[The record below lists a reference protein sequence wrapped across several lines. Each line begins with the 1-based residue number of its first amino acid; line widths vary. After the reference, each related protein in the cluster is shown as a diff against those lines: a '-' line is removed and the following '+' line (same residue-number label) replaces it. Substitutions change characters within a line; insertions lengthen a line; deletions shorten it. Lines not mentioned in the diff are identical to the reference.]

1 MTNKTDLINEIYQR
15 LVTRITAGQPL
26 ENIKRVRIGT
36 VEEARKDND
45 LPIINIELSNGQEV
59 PRSTS
64 KALVDRMGIN
74 ITLIHAKSQGNNT
87 LWTTSEGGVMVGA
100 LPTFERML
108 NAIDTGVNGVTDSDF
123 SGYADNLKSI
133 SYDCREDEFVV
144 EFTASVT
151 VESKTFYIGGR

>member
-1 MTNKTDLINEIYQR
+1 MSNKTDLINEVYQR

-26 ENIKRVRIGT
+26 ENVKRVRVGT

-45 LPIINIELSNGQEV
+45 LPIINIELSNGQEL

-64 KALVDRMGIN
+64 KAIIDRMTIN
-74 ITLIHAKSQGNNT
+74 ITLIHPKSQGNNT
-87 LWTTSEGGVMVGA
+87 LWTTSEGGARVGA
-100 LPTFERML
+100 LPTFECVL

>member
-1 MTNKTDLINEIYQR
+1 MSNKSDLVNEIYQR
-15 LVTRITAGQPL
+15 LVTRLTAGQPL
-26 ENIKRVRIGT
+26 ENVKRVRVGT

-45 LPIINIELSNGQEV
+45 LPIINIELSGGQEV

-64 KALVDRMGIN
+64 KALVDRISLN

-87 LWTTSEGGVMVGA
+87 LWATSEGGVRIGA

-133 SYDCREDEFVV
+133 TYDCREDEYVV
-144 EFTASVT
+144 EFTSSVT
-151 VESKTFYIGGR
+151 VESKIFYIGGR